1 MSKQVLLPALLAH
14 AVAIVAMALALAG
27 CQRDTPSSSDGANE
41 VAVSRTSILQLPD
54 FSTLVERQGVAVVN
68 VSTTQT
74 VPFGGSGIPGVPE
87 DHPLYD
93 FFRRMPP
100 QEREDPSN
108 SLGSGFILS
117 EDGYILTNAHV
128 LDDADEVTVRLTDK
142 REFKARVIGA
152 DPRTDVALL
161 KIDAGRLP
169 TVRIGN
175 PASLKVGEWVV
186 AIGSPFG
193 FENSVTAGI
202 VSAVGRSLPDESL
215 VPFIQT
221 DVAINPGN
229 SGGPLFDLKG
239 EVVGINSQ
247 IYSRTGG
254 YMGLSF
260 AIPIDLAI
268 KVSEELRANGRVTR
282 GWLGV
287 QIQDVTPE
295 LAASF
300 GLEVPAGAL
309 IAEIERD
316 SPATTGGLQVG
327 DVIITFGGQA
337 IRNSGE
343 LPPLVAATV
352 PGTKIPVQFWRK
364 GKSRE
369 VEVAIEQLVDERPAE
384 RSPDRT
390 VPPNRL
396 GLVLGELDEAEKRE
410 LNVASGLLV
419 ESAVGA
425 AAKAGIRDG
434 DVVVA
439 VNDEAVSSLAGFNRL
454 LAKQP
459 QDQTIALLV
468 RRSGR
473 ALYVAVKPDQNAG
486 G

>member
-1 MSKQVLLPALLAH
+1 M
-14 AVAIVAMALALAG
+14 AMALAG
-27 CQRDTPSSSDGANE
+27 CQRDAPPPSASTNE
-41 VAVSRTSILQLPD
+41 PASARLSLPQLPD
-54 FSTLVERQGVAVVN
+54 FTTLVAMQGVAVVN

-74 VPFGGSGIPGVPE
+74 LPFGGSGIPGVPE

-93 FFRRMPP
+93 FLRRMPP
-100 QEREDPSN
+100 PEREDPSS

-142 REFKARVIGA
+142 REFKARVVGT
-152 DPRTDVALL
+152 DRRTDVGLL
-161 KIDAGRLP
+161 KIDALHLP

-175 PASLKVGEWVV
+175 PASLQVGEWVV

-202 VSAVGRSLPDESL
+202 VSAVGRSLPDENL

-268 KVSEELRANGRVTR
+268 KVSEELRAHGKVTR

-295 LAASF
+295 LASSF
-300 GLEVPAGAL
+300 GLETPAGAL
-309 IAEIERD
+309 VAEID
-316 SPATTGGLQVG
+316 KDGPGTAAGIQAG
-327 DVIITFGGQA
+327 DIITSFGGRA
-337 IRNSGE
+337 IANSAE
-343 LPPLVAATV
+343 LPPLVAATA
-352 PGTKIPVQFWRK
+352 PGTKVAVQLWRK
-364 GKSRE
+364 GQTRE
-369 VEVAIEQLVDERPAE
+369 ADVTVESLVDDRPAE
-384 RSPDRT
+384 RRRDQG

-396 GLVLGELDEAEKRE
+396 GLVLSELDEADRRE
-410 LNVASGLLV
+410 LNVTSGLYV

-425 AAKAGIRDG
+425 AAKAGLREG

-439 VNDEAVSSLAGFNRL
+439 VNDAEVASLAGFNRL

-459 QDQTIALLV
+459 QDRAIALLV
-468 RRSGR
+468 RRGGR
-473 ALYVAVKPDQNAG
+473 ALYVAVTPSQDTG

>member
-1 MSKQVLLPALLAH
+1 MSKQILLPARPFRMLAFVALLLLLACEGSPPP
-14 AVAIVAMALALAG
+14 APPDAPVATRTALP
-27 CQRDTPSSSDGANE
+27 Q
-41 VAVSRTSILQLPD
+41 QLPD
-54 FSTLVERQGVAVVN
+54 FTTLVARQGVAVVN

-74 VPFGGSGIPGVPE
+74 TPFGGSGIPGVPE
-87 DHPLYD
+87 DHPFND
-93 FFRRMPP
+93 FLRRAPP
-100 QEREDPSN
+100 PERDDPTS
-108 SLGSGFILS
+108 SLGSGFILT

-142 REFKARVIGA
+142 REFTARVIGA
-152 DPRTDVALL
+152 DARTDVALL
-161 KIDAGRLP
+161 KIEARDLP
-169 TVRIGN
+169 TVRIGD
-175 PASLKVGEWVV
+175 PGALKVGEWVL

-202 VSAVGRSLPDESL
+202 VSAVGRALPDESL

-229 SGGPLFDLKG
+229 SGGPLFDLQG
-239 EVVGINSQ
+239 AVVGINSQ

-268 KVSEELRANGRVTR
+268 RVSDELRAHGKVTR

-300 GLEVPAGAL
+300 GLAEPVGAL
-309 IAEIERD
+309 VAEIEKG
-316 SPATTGGLQVG
+316 SPATAAGIRPG
-327 DVIITFGGQA
+327 DVITAFGGKA
-337 IRNSGE
+337 IRGSAE
-343 LPPLVAATV
+343 LPPLVAATA
-352 PGTKIPVQFWRK
+352 PGTKVPVQLWRK
-364 GKSRE
+364 GQSRD
-369 VEVAIEQLVDERPAE
+369 VDVGIEPLVDERSEARPRE
-384 RSPDRT
+384 QR

-396 GLVLGELDEAEKRE
+396 GLVLSELDESERRE
-410 LNVASGLLV
+410 LGVASGLFV

-434 DVVVA
+434 DVVAA
-439 VNDEAVSSLAGFNRL
+439 VNDEAVSSLTGFNRL
-454 LAKQP
+454 LAQQP
-459 QDQTIALLV
+459 RDRAVALLV
-468 RRSGR
+468 RRGDR
-473 ALYVAVKPDQNAG
+473 ALYVAVKPDSLPG

>member
-1 MSKQVLLPALLAH
+1 MSKQVLLPAHLSRTLAI
-14 AVAIVAMALALAG
+14 AALAMALAG
-27 CQRDTPSSSDGANE
+27 CQRDAPSPSERANE
-41 VAVSRTSILQLPD
+41 LASARSSLPQLPD
-54 FSTLVERQGVAVVN
+54 FTTLVEKQGVAVVN

-74 VPFGGSGIPGVPE
+74 VPFGTRGIPGIPE
-87 DHPLYD
+87 DHPLHD

-100 QEREDPSN
+100 PEREDPSS
-108 SLGSGFILS
+108 SLGSGFIVS

-142 REFKARVIGA
+142 REFKARVVGT

-161 KIDAGRLP
+161 KIDAEHLP
-169 TVRIGN
+169 TVRIGD

-202 VSAVGRSLPDESL
+202 VSAVGRSLPEESL

-268 KVSEELRANGRVTR
+268 KVSEELRVHGKVTR

-287 QIQDVTPE
+287 QIQDLTPE
-295 LAASF
+295 LASSF
-300 GLEVPAGAL
+300 GLGAPAGAL
-309 IAEIERD
+309 VAEIDKE
-316 SPATTGGLQVG
+316 SPATAAGIRVG
-327 DVIITFGGQA
+327 DVILAFGGKA
-337 IRNSGE
+337 ITNSGD
-343 LPPLVAATV
+343 LPPLVAATA
-352 PGTKIPVQFWRK
+352 PGTKVPLQLWRK
-364 GKSRE
+364 GQSRE
-369 VEVAIEQLVDERPAE
+369 AEVTVEPLADERPAE
-384 RSPDRT
+384 RPRDPA

-396 GLVLGELDEAEKRE
+396 GLVLSELDETERRE
-410 LNVASGLLV
+410 LNVASGLYV
-419 ESAVGA
+419 ESAVGV
-425 AAKAGIRDG
+425 AAKAGIREG

-439 VNDEAVSSLAGFNRL
+439 VNDEEVSSLAGFNRL

-459 QDQTIALLV
+459 QDRAIALLV
-468 RRSGR
+468 RRGDR
-473 ALYVAVKPDQNAG
+473 ALYVAVKPEQGSG

>member
-1 MSKQVLLPALLAH
+1 MSKQVLLPGRLSRAVVVAAALLAL
-14 AVAIVAMALALAG
+14 VACQGETPPPSDVAKEQGSPPLS
-27 CQRDTPSSSDGANE
+27 P
-41 VAVSRTSILQLPD
+41 LQLPD
-54 FSTLVERQGVAVVN
+54 FTALVEKQGVAVVN

-74 VPFGGSGIPGVPE
+74 TPFGAGTVPGVPE
-87 DHPLYD
+87 DHPLHD
-93 FFRRMPP
+93 FFRRSPP
-100 QEREDPSN
+100 QEREDPSS

-117 EDGYILTNAHV
+117 EDGFILTNAHV

-142 REFKARVIGA
+142 REFKARVVGT
-152 DPRTDVALL
+152 DPRTDVGLL
-161 KIDAGRLP
+161 KIDAERLP
-169 TVRIGN
+169 TVRIGD

-202 VSAVGRSLPDESL
+202 VSAVGRALPDESL

-268 KVSEELRANGRVTR
+268 QVSDELRLHGKVTR

-300 GLEVPAGAL
+300 GLEAPAGAL
-309 IAEIERD
+309 VAEIEKG
-316 SPATTGGLQVG
+316 SPATSAGIQAG
-327 DVIITFGGQA
+327 DVITAFGGRS
-337 IRNSGE
+337 IRNSGD
-343 LPPLVAATV
+343 LPPLVAATA
-352 PGTKIPVQFWRK
+352 PGTKVPLQLWRK
-364 GKSRE
+364 GRSRE
-369 VEVAIEQLVDERPAE
+369 VEVAVAQLVEERPAE
-384 RSPDRT
+384 RTRDQAA
-390 VPPNRL
+390 PPNRL
-396 GLVLGELDEAEKRE
+396 GLVLSELDEAEKRE
-410 LNVASGLLV
+410 LEVASGLFV

-425 AAKAGIRDG
+425 AAKAGIREG
-434 DVVVA
+434 DLVVA
-439 VNDEAVSSLAGFNRL
+439 VNDEVVLSLAGFNKL

-459 QDQTIALLV
+459 QDRAIALLV
-468 RRSGR
+468 RRGGR
-473 ALYVAVKPDQNAG
+473 ALYVAIKPDQEPRG
-486 G
+486 

>member
-1 MSKQVLLPALLAH
+1 MSKQFLLPARFFRKVALAALVL
-14 AVAIVAMALALAG
+14 AVAACQPEATAPSDRSKESASARSAL
-27 CQRDTPSSSDGANE
+27 
-41 VAVSRTSILQLPD
+41 LQLPD
-54 FSTLVERQGVAVVN
+54 FTSLVERQGVAVVN

-74 VPFGGSGIPGVPE
+74 LPFGGSGIPGVPE

-93 FFRRMPP
+93 FFRRAPP
-100 QEREDPSN
+100 QEREDPLN

-142 REFKARVIGA
+142 REFKARVVGT
-152 DPRTDVALL
+152 DPRTDVGLL
-161 KIDAGRLP
+161 KIDAKALP

-229 SGGPLFDLKG
+229 SGGPLFDLEG

-268 KVSEELRANGRVTR
+268 KVSDELRAHGKVTR

-300 GLEVPAGAL
+300 GLAVPAGAL
-309 IAEIERD
+309 VAEIEKG
-316 SPATTGGLQVG
+316 SPAATAGIQAG
-327 DVIITFGGQA
+327 DVITAFGGKS
-337 IRNSGE
+337 IRDSGE
-343 LPPLVAATV
+343 LPPLVAATA
-352 PGTKIPVQFWRK
+352 PGTKIPIALWRK
-364 GKSRE
+364 GERRDA
-369 VEVAIEQLVDERPAE
+369 EVAIEPLVDERPAE
-384 RSPDRT
+384 RARDRG

-396 GLVLGELDEAEKRE
+396 GLVLSELDEAEKRE
-410 LNVASGLLV
+410 LNVTSGLLV

-425 AAKAGIRDG
+425 AAKAGIREG

-439 VNDEAVSSLAGFNRL
+439 VNDETVSSLAGFNRL
-454 LAKQP
+454 LARQP
-459 QDQTIALLV
+459 QDRAVALLV
-468 RRSGR
+468 RRGGR
-473 ALYVAVKPDQNAG
+473 SLYVAVKPDQDPRG
-486 G
+486 

>member
-1 MSKQVLLPALLAH
+1 LVLAACEGEAPRPPDTPAAARSALLH
-14 AVAIVAMALALAG
+14 
-27 CQRDTPSSSDGANE
+27 
-41 VAVSRTSILQLPD
+41 LPD
-54 FSTLVERQGVAVVN
+54 FTALVANQGVAVVN
-68 VSTTQT
+68 VSTTQAT
-74 VPFGGSGIPGVPE
+74 PFGGSAIPGVPE

-93 FFRRMPP
+93 FFRRAPP
-100 QEREDPSN
+100 RDPEDPSS

-142 REFKARVIGA
+142 REFTARVIGA
-152 DPRTDVALL
+152 DARTDVALL
-161 KIDAGRLP
+161 KIDAQHLP
-169 TVRIGN
+169 TVRIGD
-175 PASLKVGEWVV
+175 PAALKVGEWVV

-202 VSAVGRSLPDESL
+202 VSAVGRALPDESL

-229 SGGPLFDLKG
+229 SGGPLFDLRG

-268 KVSEELRANGRVTR
+268 KVSEELRAHGKVTR

-295 LAASF
+295 LAGSF
-300 GLEVPAGAL
+300 GREATGGAL
-309 IAEIERD
+309 VAEVEKD
-316 SPATTGGLQVG
+316 SPASTAGIRAG
-327 DVIITFGGQA
+327 DVITAFGGKP
-337 IRNSGE
+337 IVMSGE
-343 LPPLVAATV
+343 LPPLVAATT
-352 PGTKIPVQFWRK
+352 PGTKVPLQLWHK
-364 GKSRE
+364 GQIRDL
-369 VEVAIEQLVDERPAE
+369 EVAIEQLVEE
-384 RSPDRT
+384 RSEARPRPQT

-396 GLVLGELDEAEKRE
+396 GLVLSELDEAERRE
-410 LNVASGLLV
+410 LDVAAGLFV
-419 ESAVGA
+419 ENAVGA
-425 AAKAGIRDG
+425 AAKAGIREG

-439 VNDEAVSSLAGFNRL
+439 VNEEAVSSLAGFNRL
-454 LAKQP
+454 LAQQP
-459 QDQTIALLV
+459 RDRAVALLV
-468 RRSGR
+468 RRGGR
-473 ALYVAVKPDQNAG
+473 SLYVAVRPEPPAG